1 MACCRSAIGCCDR
14 CWART
19 DPLPRGRP
27 MNNVEQIANNYML
40 YFLVPGWIIPSLGSR
55 TTSATGGRGSR
66 RRAGCGKLSSTT

>member
-1 MACCRSAIGCCDR
+1 
-14 CWART
+14 
-19 DPLPRGRP
+19 